1 MYAVKK
7 PCCFKVLAEATMQM
21 NSLDTSEIHKLKLS
35 FFEFSFFKVT
45 LKKNIPAEYCYK
57 KKRAQFFKTKRQRLL
72 K

>member
-45 LKKNIPAEYCYK
+45 LKKIFLPSIV
-57 KKRAQFFKTKRQRLL
+57 TKRKEHSFL
-72 K
+72 KPKGKDC